1 MGNSVLQQPFRKKAI
16 HEVKFSFG
24 VQIGFHEASMLLS
37 VCLRT
42 FDVSFWR
49 AQLADRLLTSSI
61 GNGLRP
67 VLTRVTSSRV
77 RIIARG
83 IVE

>member
-42 FDVSFWR
+42 FDVSF
-49 AQLADRLLTSSI
+49 LT
-61 GNGLRP
+61 
-67 VLTRVTSSRV
+67 VVMYQVT
-77 RIIARG
+77 
-83 IVE
+83 